1 MNESMIAI
9 MNGCYNDDAIDYNNM
24 IIYIIY
30 HILYTMMNDVIG
42 KFILKGVAFPVCISV
57 NEFVCHCSPLETEE
71 GVSD

>member
-1 MNESMIAI
+1 MNESMITI
-9 MNGCYNDDAIDYNNM
+9 VNVFYHDDAVDYNYL
-24 IIYIIY
+24 ILYIVY
-30 HILYTMMNDVIG
+30 HILYTMHDVIG